1 MPYHGELF
9 IDPDTGIIVRMITQL
24 ELKQTEVVH
33 QQDTRVD
40 YGPVKVGDKELV
52 LPMKTV
58 IATEVV
64 PNGDSQAAGKF
75 STRATLFTIEYKNYQ
90 LK

>member
-1 MPYHGELF
+1 
-9 IDPDTGIIVRMITQL
+9 MITQL
-24 ELKQTEVVH
+24 EFKQTEVVH

-40 YGPVKVGDKELV
+40 YVPVKVGDKELV

-58 IATEVV
+58 INTEVV
-64 PNGDSQAAGKF
+64 PNGDSQSAGKF
-75 STRATLFTIEYKNYQ
+75 STRTTLFTIEYKNYQ